1 MKIHNFK
8 AVFPFEGYVIEEVTC
23 TGVGCQIDLRWD
35 ARRRLACPCCG
46 STMARNR
53 ETWHIAYD
61 LPCGRGPVT
70 IVKYPAIQG
79 RCSSCGGYHTLR
91 PGEIHPTR
99 KATWRLMRYVSM
111 LARYVPMDG
120 MKAICEVPAATAWR
134 YDRDVLEADLPGP
147 DLDRVRR
154 ILVDEK
160 SVGRGHQYVT
170 LVLDADTG
178 ELLHMHEGKK
188 RESLGAFFAELT
200 EEQRRRIEAVC
211 IDRAG
216 SYKSAVEEWLPD
228 AEIVYDRFHLMQNLG
243 RAIDEVRRQEQKRA
257 SEEDGRVIKGSRY
270 NLLRNAENLRDENRV
285 ALSDLLDINENL
297 NIAYILKEQ
306 FRLAWSYSYAGCAR
320 RFLERWVDQVRESGM
335 EPLIGFAN
343 GVARDIE
350 GIVSWCRHHLTN
362 GPIEGF
368 NSTVARVL
376 FRARGIRST
385 DYLYLKLRQESLLQT

>member
-1 MKIHNFK
+1 
-8 AVFPFEGYVIEEVTC
+8 
-23 TGVGCQIDLRWD
+23 
-35 ARRRLACPCCG
+35 
-46 STMARNR
+46 
-53 ETWHIAYD
+53 
-61 LPCGRGPVT
+61 
-70 IVKYPAIQG
+70 
-79 RCSSCGGYHTLR
+79 
-91 PGEIHPTR
+91 
-99 KATWRLMRYVSM
+99 MRYVSM

-243 RAIDEVRRQEQKRA
+243 RAIDEIRRQEQKRA
-257 SEEDGRVIKGSRY
+257 SDEDGRVIKGSRY

-320 RFLERWVDQVRESGM
+320 RFLERWVDQVRESGI